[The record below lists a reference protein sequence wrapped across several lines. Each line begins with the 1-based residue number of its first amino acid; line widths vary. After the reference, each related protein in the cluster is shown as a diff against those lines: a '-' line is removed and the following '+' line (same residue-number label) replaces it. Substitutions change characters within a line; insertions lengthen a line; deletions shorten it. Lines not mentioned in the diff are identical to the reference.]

1 MKGKSLVIIG
11 LIAVL
16 LAGVFLPVLYGQSAL
31 EIRAA
36 SSTAVAGWQ
45 RMSPPDGAAIWVSP
59 TSALTSTDI
68 ARSESRK
75 QSDGSPTVGV
85 VFTAD
90 GARKMAAL
98 SVAQANQPIALL
110 LDGKL
115 VWAPLVRGTIEKE
128 AVLSGAVTPDVI
140 ERVLATFKPK

>member
-16 LAGVFLPVLYGQSAL
+16 LAGVFLPVLFGQAAL

-45 RMSPPDGAAIWVSP
+45 RMSAPDGGAVWVSP

-68 ARSESRK
+68 ARGEPRK
-75 QSDGSPTVGV
+75 QADGSATVGV
-85 VFTAD
+85 VFTDD

-98 SVAQANQPIALL
+98 SAAQANKPIALL

-115 VWAPLVRGTIEKE
+115 VWAPIVRGAIEKE
-128 AVLSGAVTPDVI
+128 AVLSGVTPEVVQ
-140 ERVLATFKPK
+140 RVLATFKPQ

>member
-1 MKGKSLVIIG
+1 MKAKSLVIIV

-16 LAGVFLPVLYGQSAL
+16 LAGVFLPVLYGQAAL

-45 RMSPPDGAAIWVSP
+45 QLATPEGGSIWVSP

-68 ARSESRK
+68 ARIEPR
-75 QSDGSPTVGV
+75 QQADGSAAAGV
-85 VFTAD
+85 VFTDD

-98 SVAQANQPIALL
+98 STAQANKPMALL
-110 LDGKL
+110 VDGKL
-115 VWAPLVRGTIEKE
+115 VWAPLVRSTIEKE
-128 AVLSGAVTPDVI
+128 ALITGVTPDVLQ
-140 ERVLATFKPK
+140 RVLATFKRQ

>member
-1 MKGKSLVIIG
+1 MKGKSLVIIV

-16 LAGVFLPVLYGQSAL
+16 LAGAFLPVLYGQAAL

-36 SSTAVAGWQ
+36 SSTAISGWQ
-45 RMSPPDGAAIWVSP
+45 RMSAPDGRAVWVSP
-59 TSALTSTDI
+59 ASALTSTDI
-68 ARSESRK
+68 ERAEPR
-75 QSDGSPTVGV
+75 QQAGGSPTVV
-85 VFTAD
+85 FVFTAD

-115 VWAPLVRGTIEKE
+115 VWAPTVRATIEKE
-128 AVLSGAVTPDVI
+128 AVLSGVTPEVI
-140 ERVLATFKPK
+140 QRVLATFKPQ

>member
-16 LAGVFLPVLYGQSAL
+16 LAGVFLPVLYGQAAF

-45 RMSPPDGAAIWVSP
+45 RMSAPDGRAVWVSP

-68 ARSESRK
+68 ARIEPRK
-75 QSDGSPTVGV
+75 QDDGSAAVGM
-85 VFTAD
+85 VFTND

-98 SVAQANQPIALL
+98 SAAQANKPIALL

-115 VWAPLVRGTIEKE
+115 VALPLVRSTIEKE
-128 AVLSGAVTPDVI
+128 AVLSGATPEVLQ
-140 ERVLATFKPK
+140 RVLATFKGQ

>member
-1 MKGKSLVIIG
+1 MKAKSLVIIG

-16 LAGVFLPVLYGQSAL
+16 LAGVFLPVLYGQAAL

-45 RMSPPDGAAIWVSP
+45 RMTGPDGGAIWVSP
-59 TSALTSTDI
+59 ANALTSADI

-75 QSDGSPTVGV
+75 QADGTAAVGV

-98 SVAQANQPIALL
+98 SAAQVNKPIALL
-110 LDGKL
+110 LDGTL
-115 VWAPLVRGTIEKE
+115 VWAPLVRSPIEKE
-128 AVLSGAVTPDVI
+128 AVLSGVTPEVLQ
-140 ERVLATFKPK
+140 RVLATFKPQ

>member
-16 LAGVFLPVLYGQSAL
+16 LAGVFLPVLFGQAAL

-36 SSTAVAGWQ
+36 SSTAIAGWQ
-45 RMSPPDGAAIWVSP
+45 QMSAPDGRAVWVSP

-75 QSDGSPTVGV
+75 QADGSATVGV
-85 VFTAD
+85 VFTDA

-98 SVAQANQPIALL
+98 SAAQANKPIALL

-115 VWAPLVRGTIEKE
+115 VWAPTVRGAIEKE
-128 AVLSGAVTPDVI
+128 AMLSGVTPDVVQ
-140 ERVLATFKPK
+140 RVLATLKRQ

>member
-1 MKGKSLVIIG
+1 MKVKSLVIIG

-16 LAGVFLPVLYGQSAL
+16 LAGIFLPVLHGQAAL

-45 RMSPPDGAAIWVSP
+45 QMSAPDGRAIWVAP
-59 TSALTSTDI
+59 TIALTAADI
-68 ARSESRK
+68 ARSESRT
-75 QSDGSPTVGV
+75 QTDGTATVGV

-90 GARKMAAL
+90 GARKMASL
-98 SVAQANQPIALL
+98 SSAQANKPIALL

-115 VWAPLVRGTIEKE
+115 VWAPLVRSPIDKE
-128 AVLSGAVTPDVI
+128 ALLSGVTPEVVQ
-140 ERVLATFKPK
+140 RVLATFKPQ

>member
-11 LIAVL
+11 LVAIL
-16 LAGVFLPVLYGQSAL
+16 LAGLFLPVLYGQALL

-36 SSTAVAGWQ
+36 SATAIAGWQ
-45 RMSPPDGAAIWVSP
+45 RMSAPDGGAVWVSP
-59 TSALTSTDI
+59 SSALTSTDI

-75 QSDGSPTVGV
+75 QADGSPTVGV
-85 VFTAD
+85 VFTET

-98 SVAQANQPIALL
+98 SAAQANKPIALL

-115 VWAPLVRGTIEKE
+115 VWAPVVRGTIEKE
-128 AVLSGAVTPDVI
+128 AVLSGVTPDVLQ
-140 ERVLATFKPK
+140 RVLATFKGQ

>member
-1 MKGKSLVIIG
+1 MKGKSLVIIV

-16 LAGVFLPVLYGQSAL
+16 LAGVFLPVLYGQAAL

-45 RMSPPDGAAIWVSP
+45 RMSAPDGRAVWVSP
-59 TSALTSTDI
+59 ASALTSTDI
-68 ARSESRK
+68 ARIEPRK
-75 QSDGSPTVGV
+75 QADGSAAAGM
-85 VFTAD
+85 VFTND

-98 SVAQANQPIALL
+98 SAAQANKPIALL

-115 VWAPLVRGTIEKE
+115 VWAPLVRSTIEKE
-128 AVLSGAVTPDVI
+128 AVLSGVTPDVVQ
-140 ERVLATFKPK
+140 RVLATLKPQ

>member
-1 MKGKSLVIIG
+1 MKSKSLVIIG

-16 LAGVFLPVLYGQSAL
+16 LAGLFLPVLYGQALL

-36 SSTAVAGWQ
+36 SATAIAGWQ
-45 RMSPPDGAAIWVSP
+45 RMSAPDGGAVWVSP
-59 TSALTSTDI
+59 SSALTSTDI

-75 QSDGSPTVGV
+75 QADGSPTVGV
-85 VFTAD
+85 VFTEA

-98 SVAQANQPIALL
+98 SAAQANKPIALL

-115 VWAPLVRGTIEKE
+115 VWAPVVRGTIEKE
-128 AVLSGAVTPDVI
+128 AVLSGVTPDVLQ
-140 ERVLATFKPK
+140 RVLATFK

>member
-11 LIAVL
+11 LVAVL
-16 LAGVFLPVLYGQSAL
+16 LAGLFLPVLYGQALL

-36 SSTAVAGWQ
+36 SATAIAGWQ
-45 RMSPPDGAAIWVSP
+45 RMSAPDGGVVWVSP
-59 TSALTSTDI
+59 ASTLTSTDI

-75 QSDGSPTVGV
+75 QADGSATVGV
-85 VFTAD
+85 VFTEA

-98 SVAQANQPIALL
+98 SAAQANKPIALL

-115 VWAPLVRGTIEKE
+115 VWAPVVRGTIEKE
-128 AVLSGAVTPDVI
+128 AVLSGVTPDVLQ
-140 ERVLATFKPK
+140 RVLATYKRQ

>member
-16 LAGVFLPVLYGQSAL
+16 LAGVFLPVLFGQAAL

-36 SSTAVAGWQ
+36 SSTAMTGWQ
-45 RMSPPDGAAIWVSP
+45 RMSAPDGRAVWVSP

-68 ARSESRK
+68 ARSEPRK
-75 QSDGSPTVGV
+75 QADGSPTVGV
-85 VFTAD
+85 VFTD
-90 GARKMAAL
+90 EGARKMAAL
-98 SVAQANQPIALL
+98 SAAQANKPIALL

-115 VWAPLVRGTIEKE
+115 VWAPIVRGTIEKE
-128 AVLSGAVTPDVI
+128 AVLSGVTPEVI
-140 ERVLATFKPK
+140 QRVLATFKGQ